1 MRKTEVHIDVTP
13 RIHHLQVATRY
24 LVATN
29 FMGNYTSVFKGRGIE
44 FADYRKYEPSDD
56 ASAIDWK
63 ASLRAGDTLVREY
76 QEERNL
82 NLLFLLD
89 SSASMIFGSHEKLK
103 HEYAAELVA
112 SMTMGALA
120 EGDSVGL
127 SMFNERV
134 VARVNPYVGRQQLY
148 LMLRNL
154 VNPKNYGGK
163 CNYSQALEE
172 TSAMLEKHSIL
183 MIVSDF
189 IGFTEADKR
198 FLRTASRKYDTVAL
212 IVRDPRD
219 NELPQGL
226 NLVTVCD
233 PYTER
238 QMVVDVDKIREEFAE
253 NVAKEISELQ
263 VFFRQNRINHVFL
276 DTSKPFIAPVI
287 KFFKERKEKCR

>member
-1 MRKTEVHIDVTP
+1 
-13 RIHHLQVATRY
+13 
-24 LVATN
+24 
-29 FMGNYTSVFKGRGIE
+29 
-44 FADYRKYEPSDD
+44 
-56 ASAIDWK
+56 
-63 ASLRAGDTLVREY
+63 
-76 QEERNL
+76 
-82 NLLFLLD
+82 
-89 SSASMIFGSHEKLK
+89 
-103 HEYAAELVA
+103 
-112 SMTMGALA
+112 
-120 EGDSVGL
+120 
-127 SMFNERV
+127 
-134 VARVNPYVGRQQLY
+134 
-148 LMLRNL
+148 
-154 VNPKNYGGK
+154 
-163 CNYSQALEE
+163 
-172 TSAMLEKHSIL
+172 MLEKHSIL